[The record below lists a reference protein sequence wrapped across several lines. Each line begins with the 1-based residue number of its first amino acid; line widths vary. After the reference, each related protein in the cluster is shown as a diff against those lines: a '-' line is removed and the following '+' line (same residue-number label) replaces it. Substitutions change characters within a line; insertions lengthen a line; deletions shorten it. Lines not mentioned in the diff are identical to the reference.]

1 MAAAP
6 KLSIGDYRALA
17 RFRHALRVFQRFS
30 ELAARAEGL
39 TPTQH
44 QLLLAIKGHRD
55 DASPSTSDVADALQ
69 LRLHSAVELIGR
81 AEAAGLLTRRAD
93 AGDARRQ
100 LLFLTAE
107 GEERLA
113 SLSVLH
119 RDELRRF
126 RTEMVEVLRELG

>member
-1 MAAAP
+1 MAASS

-44 QLLLAIKGHRD
+44 QLLLAIKGHRGD
-55 DASPSTSDVADALQ
+55 SSPSTSDVADALQ

-81 AEAAGLLTRRAD
+81 AEVAGLLTRRSD

>member
-1 MAAAP
+1 MAAP
-6 KLSIGDYRALA
+6 SKLSIGDYRALA

-44 QLLLAIKGHRD
+44 QLLLAIKGHRGD
-55 DASPSTSDVADALQ
+55 GSPSTSDVADALQ

-81 AEAAGLLTRRAD
+81 AEVAGLLTRRSD

-126 RTEMVEVLRELG
+126 RTEMVEILRELG